1 MNVDEVVCGSYIP
14 SINHPYGWRKE
25 SEMKT
30 SDTEKI
36 TINLGPADLGRL
48 DLLVDQGIYSSRS
61 DAIRTGVRNLFE
73 KHQDVIDDVKKRTSA
88 VLGVLVLGKSDLEK
102 ALSSGKKLSLN
113 IIGMLVLKEDV
124 TPELA
129 SRAIES
135 VRVHG
140 AFRAPEGVKK
150 ALLG

>member
-1 MNVDEVVCGSYIP
+1 
-14 SINHPYGWRKE
+14 
-25 SEMKT
+25 
-30 SDTEKI
+30 
-36 TINLGPADLGRL
+36 DLGRL

-140 AFRAPEGVKK
+140 AFRAPEAVKK